1 MTTAPT
7 PALPFPVTPRR
18 PGEPEPDLFGFRLIH
33 RTLRSGCRLLADA
46 TTAVAAGEACP
57 PARRDAIAGFAR
69 NVLQE
74 VTTHHQREDD
84 VLWPVIAASAGAQVD
99 LEPLADDHTALHAV
113 LERTE
118 AALAVFAG
126 DGPSA
131 AGPLAVLLTELA
143 DELDEHIADEE
154 AEVFPVITRYVSARD
169 YDRCEASFRKG
180 ASLRHSLFVVNWAL
194 DQCSPAE
201 AATLLASAPA
211 PLRLLVRLTAPG
223 WRSRRDL
230 VRGP

>member
-1 MTTAPT
+1 MTTAST
-7 PALPFPVTPRR
+7 PALPFPVSPRR
-18 PGEPEPDLFGFRLIH
+18 PGDPEPDLFGFRLIH

-46 TTAVAAGEACP
+46 TTAIAAGAPCP
-57 PARRDAIAGFAR
+57 RERRDAVVVFAR

-84 VLWPVIAASAGAQVD
+84 VLWPVIAASAGAHVD
-99 LEPLADDHTALHAV
+99 LGPLADDHTALHAV

-118 AALAVFAG
+118 AALTRFAA
-126 DGPSA
+126 DGPAA

-143 DELDEHIADEE
+143 DELDEHIVDEE

-180 ASLRHSLFVVNWAL
+180 ASMKHSLFVVNWAL
-194 DQCSPAE
+194 DQCDPAE
-201 AATLLASAPA
+201 AATLLSVAPP
-211 PLRLLVRLTAPG
+211 PLRLLVKLSRPG
-223 WRSRRDL
+223 WLRRRDL